1 MMRNRFLIATAL
13 LACVLM
19 STAAASRF
27 IDVDAT
33 EDGDGTAAVE
43 AVVEEAAPTRLA
55 VVWTSGDPDVAHKM
69 TFMYVHASQKSDWF
83 DENLV
88 IVWGPSS
95 KLLSEDEALQEKVK
109 AMMED
114 GVRFQACQACAD
126 MYGVSPKLRELGIEV
141 KYMGTPLTE
150 MLQDDGW
157 EVMTF

>member
-1 MMRNRFLIATAL
+1 MKRNRILLATAI
-13 LACVLM
+13 LACILM
-19 STAAASRF
+19 STVAAARF
-27 IDVDAT
+27 MEIDAT
-33 EDGDGTAAVE
+33 EDVDGAVE
-43 AVVEEAAPTRLA
+43 VEVVEEATPSRLA

-69 TFMYVHASQKSDWF
+69 TFMYVHASEKSGWF

-95 KLLSEDEALQEKVK
+95 KLLYEDEAIQEKVK
-109 AMMED
+109 AMMAD

-141 KYMGTPLTE
+141 KYMGRPLTE